1 MRHLRLAVGA
11 FCLLAACVAA
21 FFAMQG
27 ALWSDAPAPPRGAAT
42 AAPADASPFAAVLVA
57 AEPIRRGHRIERRM
71 VATLRVDGAPPAR
84 AFTRADDVAGG
95 VALEDI
101 DAGQIVLRG
110 AVKTGADAR
119 PGLSILV
126 PPGMRAVAL
135 RVTDEIAVGNFVR
148 PDDRVDIQLVLPSD
162 RLAKLSNRPVT
173 STVSPES
180 ALFLQ
185 NVQVLSVGEALTAD
199 KDNKAQR
206 MQNLTVAVTPEQAL
220 HLAAVKQVGMFY
232 LTLRH
237 PTDER
242 VLPRIKARVTDAL
255 LVPPSEV
262 PRRAGRDSRGPIEM
276 ILGDR
281 QVDHRRP

>member
-1 MRHLRLAVGA
+1 MGHLRLAIGA
-11 FCLLAACVAA
+11 FCLVAACVAA

-27 ALWSDAPAPPRGAAT
+27 VLWPDPEPQRGAAV
-42 AAPADASPFAAVLVA
+42 AAPADTSPFAPVLTA

-71 VATLRVDGAPPAR
+71 VAILRIDGPPPAR
-84 AFTRADDVAGG
+84 AFSRIDDVAGA

-101 DAGQIVLRG
+101 AAGQIILRN
-110 AVKTGADAR
+110 AVVSGPDAR

-162 RLAKLSNRPVT
+162 QLAKLQNRPVT
-173 STVSPES
+173 SSVSPES

-199 KDNKAQR
+199 KDDKAQR
-206 MQNLTVAVTPEQAL
+206 MQNLTVAVTPEQGI
-220 HLAAVKQVGMFY
+220 AAVKQVGMFY

-242 VLPRIKARVTDAL
+242 VLPPIKARVTDAL
-255 LVPPSEV
+255 LLPQSES
-262 PRRAGRDSRGPIEM
+262 RRQARPDSHGPVEM

-281 QVDHRRP
+281 QVDQRRP

>member
-1 MRHLRLAVGA
+1 
-11 FCLLAACVAA
+11 
-21 FFAMQG
+21 MQG
-27 ALWSDAPAPPRGAAT
+27 VLWSDPEPPRGAAA
-42 AAPADASPFAAVLVA
+42 AAPADASPFAPVLTA
-57 AEPIRRGHRIERRM
+57 AEAIRRGHRIERRM
-71 VATLRVDGAPPAR
+71 VSILRVGGPPPAR
-84 AFTRADDVAGG
+84 AFSRVEDVAGA

-101 DAGQIVLRG
+101 AAGQIILRD
-110 AVKTGADAR
+110 AVVSGPDAR

-148 PDDRVDIQLVLPSD
+148 PDDRVDIQLVLSSD
-162 RLAKLSNRPVT
+162 QLAKLHNRPVT
-173 STVSPES
+173 SSVSPES

-185 NVQVLSVGEALTAD
+185 NVQVLSVGEALTAT
-199 KDNKAQR
+199 KDDKAQR

-220 HLAAVKQVGMFY
+220 RIAAVKQVAMFY

-242 VLPRIKARVTDAL
+242 VLPPIKARVTDAL
-255 LVPPSEV
+255 LL
-262 PRRAGRDSRGPIEM
+262 PRPDGGRPARPESRGSVEM

-281 QVDHRRP
+281 QVDQKRP